1 MKAHDVFTRR
11 QFLATSAA
19 GAVVLA
25 SSNKAVAQATQ
36 PGVNCPP
43 SRRGASD
50 ARHEWQIIQSM
61 RS

>member
-36 PGVNCPP
+36 AQKFHVKALPGEICINH
-43 SRRGASD
+43 GINQ
-50 ARHEWQIIQSM
+50 E
-61 RS
+61 